1 MIMIPIS
8 IFLDLSANAEYSVT
22 ALMKL
27 PHNFDKKWSLFV
39 LRAYSAVLKVRVVQF
54 YNWFVVIFNFCIMGG
69 GGLLASVFSILHRI
83 LTSNHHS
90 GQLFSSHLI
99 RVTTLAPTPQTME
112 MRCPNIS
119 HSHQSNKLPRQAP
132 HALCVVQP
140 PILAITVWHFI
151 SSDVG
156 IFLCVELD

>member
-1 MIMIPIS
+1 MIPIS

-27 PHNFDKKWSLFV
+27 PHNFDKKWSLFF

-54 YNWFVVIFNFCIMGG
+54 YNWCVVIFNFCIMGG
-69 GGLLASVFSILHRI
+69 GGCWLQHSASYIEFWQPTATQASY
-83 LTSNHHS
+83 
-90 GQLFSSHLI
+90 FPP
-99 RVTTLAPTPQTME
+99 TTLAPIPQTME

-119 HSHQSNKLPRQAP
+119 HGHQSNKLPRQAP

>member
-27 PHNFDKKWSLFV
+27 PHNFDKKRSLFF

-69 GGLLASVFSILHRI
+69 GGLLASAFSILHRI
-83 LTSNHHS
+83 LASNRHS

-119 HSHQSNKLPRQAP
+119 HGHQSNKLPRQAP

>member
-27 PHNFDKKWSLFV
+27 PHNFDKKWSLFF

-69 GGLLASVFSILHRI
+69 GLLLASAFSILHRI
-83 LTSNHHS
+83 A
-90 GQLFSSHLI
+90 SHLI